1 MEDGDLS
8 TPAVK
13 VVGFEV
19 TSEETTAQEGPAQQ
33 ASPPQPIFALDAEGG
48 SAKVGPGAD
57 PSAPEEAS
65 QEAQGAAP
73 AQASDPAVGSEE
85 TSTLAE
91 EAPVEEDPLVHGNDE
106 VKQALLQA
114 EGVISEAVKDAI
126 AVPEADPNAA
136 PEAWAAAWLWLAVPR
151 SSCCRAKMIFTSSG
165 NSNAAR
171 PWYPAAFR

>member
-136 PEAWAAAWLWLAVPR
+136 PEADE
-151 SSCCRAKMIFTSSG
+151 
-165 NSNAAR
+165 
-171 PWYPAAFR
+171 PAAG